1 MTLAAMSKLHAMM
14 HETIGY
20 HFSAAVDDLV
30 WFHAKFSVLL
40 VQLADVL
47 DDRQCIQPKSDNR
60 QQWESLR
67 HENL

>member
-14 HETIGY
+14 HETIGC

-30 WFHAKFSVLL
+30 WFYAKFSVLL

-60 QQWESLR
+60 QQWAKPQA
-67 HENL
+67 